1 MEVLRLGGK
10 LDGFTHWRVSSSSKP
25 SDPDD
30 VAWECACGLCRS
42 PEHIER
48 HWKAE
53 LTNERAA
60 PAAVIQWIRERLD
73 FDPCHECDNATLAHD
88 RLDAAEREFR

>member
-1 MEVLRLGGK
+1 MTDLRMEVLRLGGK

-30 VAWECACGLCRS
+30 VAWECACGLCRA

-53 LTNERAA
+53 LATPERPRRGCDCPGKDFGSGFHNKAC
-60 PAAVIQWIRERLD
+60 PFRE
-73 FDPCHECDNATLAHD
+73 
-88 RLDAAEREFR
+88 AEGFA